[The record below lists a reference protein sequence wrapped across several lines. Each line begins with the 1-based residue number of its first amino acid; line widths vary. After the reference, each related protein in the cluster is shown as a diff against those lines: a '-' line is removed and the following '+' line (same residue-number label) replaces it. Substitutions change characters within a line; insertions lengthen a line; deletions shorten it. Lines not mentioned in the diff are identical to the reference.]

1 MSSTPCGAMPFPQRP
16 ESGCGAPAV
25 MASVK
30 RSAWTGLSVR
40 KTAARFADR
49 TKVGVVS
56 HTLGLPRGDAVR
68 VSMLAMSFASAASS
82 G

>member
-1 MSSTPCGAMPFPQRP
+1 MSRTECGRWGGQRP
-16 ESGCGAPAV
+16 EFGCGAPAV
-25 MASVK
+25 IASAN

-49 TKVGVVS
+49 TKVRVVS

-68 VSMLAMSFASAASS
+68 VSILAMSLARAASS